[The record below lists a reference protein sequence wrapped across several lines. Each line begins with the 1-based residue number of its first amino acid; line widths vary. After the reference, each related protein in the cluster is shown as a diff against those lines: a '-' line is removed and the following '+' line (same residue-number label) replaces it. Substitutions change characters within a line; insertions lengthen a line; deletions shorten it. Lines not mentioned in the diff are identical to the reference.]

1 MPELD
6 FEVAQVTPTR
16 HAAAP
21 ALSFRL
27 AIRQVSSRGEPP
39 VPIQSIALQCQ
50 IRIETRQRDY
60 QPREQAR
67 LSDLFGE
74 PERWSRT
81 LHSML
86 WTHAGV
92 MVPAFAGE
100 RTEVDLPVPCGFD
113 FNVAAT
119 KYFHGLEHGEVPLLL
134 LFSGS
139 VFYRDADG
147 ALAMDPISWNKEVG
161 YRLPVAVWRDMIDL
175 YYPDQV
181 WLCVNRRVFE
191 ALYDYKRRHGHI
203 GFDEAL
209 SSLLPQAERE
219 AS

>member
-6 FEVAQVTPTR
+6 FEVVRVIPTR

-21 ALSFRL
+21 SLSFRL
-27 AIRQVSSRGEPP
+27 AIRQVSGRGEPP

-50 IRIETRQRDY
+50 IRIETRQRAY

-74 PERWSRT
+74 PARWSRT

-86 WTHAGV
+86 WSHVGV
-92 MVPAFAGE
+92 VVPAFADE

-139 VFYRDADG
+139 VFYRDPEG
-147 ALAMDPISWNKEVG
+147 ALAMDPISWNKEVE
-161 YRLPVAVWRDMIDL
+161 YRLPVAIWRDMIDL
-175 YYPDQV
+175 YYPNQV
-181 WLCVNRRVFE
+181 WLCVNRQVFE
-191 ALYDYKRRHGHI
+191 ALYDHKRRHGHT

-209 SSLLPQAERE
+209 SSLLPRARRE